1 MTEVITRR
9 FQDTQNYPDLF
20 ILDG

>member
-1 MTEVITRR
+1 MTRR